1 MPKISLIREKI
12 WVNKDLVFKA
22 ESPLRRLKGF
32 YQLKVGKLVIH
43 SNITDDLPFSYCAV
57 IFNCVSILP

>member
-43 SNITDDLPFSYCAV
+43 SNITVDFPLFTMVALKTNSK
-57 IFNCVSILP
+57 I